1 MYRIIT
7 IKNYRNLDVHKLQLK
22 EKENWI
28 FLTTVTDLNLKK
40 FKDKGLDVNNSKDI
54 AKYRKYNNL

>member
-7 IKNYRNLDVHKLQLK
+7 IKNYRNLNVHKLQLK

-40 FKDKGLDVNNSKDI
+40 FKDKGLDVNNSEDI

>member
-7 IKNYRNLDVHKLQLK
+7 VKNYRNLDIHKLQLK

-40 FKDKGLDVNNSKDI
+40 FKDKGLNVNNSEDI